1 MPQISQTQLCSV
13 LNGKL
18 YGTASGLVTSV
29 SIDSRTVTDPSGTCF
44 FALVGDRNDGHK
56 YIPDLIRRGIKT
68 LVVSSLSEEQKKLQD
83 ICFIEVE
90 NTLKALQNLARWNRG
105 QHHCPVVGIT
115 GSNGKTIVKEWLYEL
130 LHQQLSIVRNPKSYN
145 SQIGVPLSVWLM
157 EKNYELAIFEAGISK
172 PGEMQKLAE
181 IIHPTVG
188 IFTNIGEAHQENF
201 SSLEEKTDQ
210 KLDLFEPA
218 DTIIYCRD
226 HRLPASRIEKR
237 FQQKKRIGWSFTD
250 PSAPAFI
257 KTEKTPDG
265 TAFELL
271 FRDKKYACTL
281 SLSDPASIENTAHCL
296 VFAASQGLLSDELL
310 ASVANLKPVA
320 MRLEMKEG
328 INQCKLIND
337 YYNSDIN
344 SLSIALNFQSQQ
356 NVLSV
361 KKKSLILSDIQQSGQ
376 PLQSLYQEV
385 DRLLVANRIDRLIGI
400 GTDISA
406 HKNCF
411 STETEFYESTDTF
424 LRNFLPSSFKEEIIL
439 LKGARQFHF
448 ERISSALQKKYH
460 QTVLE
465 IDLNRLV
472 DNLNYYKSLLRPETK
487 IVVMVKAFSYGS
499 GTSEIARVLQF
510 QQVDYLAVAV
520 ADEGIELRRAGIGL
534 PIMVMNPEEHSFESM
549 IEFRLEPNIY
559 SLDLCRRFEAA
570 VTRSA
575 GSNYPVHIKLE
586 TGMNRLGFS
595 SDADIREL
603 AQIISMSKQLR
614 VASVFSHLAGS
625 DEEQHDAFTLSQTEL
640 FQKRASLITEKLD
653 YKVLRHLLNSAG
665 IERFAPFQFEMVRLG
680 IGLYGVS
687 AIQNKNIQTIGCLK
701 TTVSQVK
708 QIPAGETVGYGR
720 RGKTERNSEI
730 AVLPIGYADGYDR
743 RLSNGVGRVFVR
755 GQFAPIIGTICMD
768 MCMVDVTGM
777 NVQEGDEVE
786 IIGDHVKLTDV
797 ARWIGTIPYEVLTS
811 ISQRVKRVYLQE

>member
-1 MPQISQTQLCSV
+1 MPKNSQTQLCSV

-18 YGTASGLVTSV
+18 NNASDDLISQI
-29 SIDSRTVTDPSGTCF
+29 SIDSRTITDPSGTCF

-56 YIPDLIRRGIKT
+56 YIPDLIRKGVKT
-68 LVVSSLSEEQKKLQD
+68 FVVSSLSEEQKKLQD
-83 ICFIEVE
+83 ICFIVVDD
-90 NTLKALQNLARWNRG
+90 TLKALQKLARWNRE
-105 QHHCPVVGIT
+105 QYCYPVVGIT

-130 LHQQLSIVRNPKSYN
+130 LHRQLAIVRNPKSYN
-145 SQIGVPLSVWLM
+145 SQVGVPLSVWLM
-157 EKNYELAIFEAGISK
+157 EKNYDLAIFEAGISK
-172 PGEMQKLAE
+172 PGEMQNLAE
-181 IIHPTVG
+181 IIRPTVG

-201 SSLEEKTDQ
+201 SNLEEKINQ
-210 KLDLFEPA
+210 KLDLFKLA

-226 HRLPASRIEKR
+226 QRLAVGRIEKR
-237 FQQKKRIGWSFTD
+237 FHQKKLIGWSFSD
-250 PSAPAFI
+250 SSASVYI
-257 KTEKTPDG
+257 KTEKTIDG
-265 TAFELL
+265 TAFELS
-271 FRDKKYACTL
+271 FQDKKYDC
-281 SLSDPASIENTAHCL
+281 SLPLGDPASIENVAHCL
-296 VFAASQGLLSDELL
+296 VFAASQGLLSDEVLE
-310 ASVANLKPVA
+310 SVTNLKPVA

-344 SLSIALNFQSQQ
+344 SLAIALNFQSQQ

-361 KKKSLILSDIQQSGQ
+361 KKKSLVLSDIQQSGQ
-376 PLQSLYQEV
+376 QLQSLYQEV
-385 DRLLVANRIDRLIGI
+385 DHLLVANKIDRLIGI
-400 GTDISA
+400 GADILA

-411 STETEFYESTDTF
+411 STETEFYESTDAF
-424 LRNFLPSSFKEEIIL
+424 LQNFSASSFKEEIIL

-465 IDLNRLV
+465 INLNRLI
-472 DNLNYYKSLLRPETK
+472 DNLNYYKSLLRAETK
-487 IVVMVKAFSYGS
+487 IMVMVKAFSYGS

-520 ADEGIELRRAGIGL
+520 ADEGIELRRAGIGV
-534 PIMVMNPEEHSFESM
+534 PIVVMNPEEHSFESM
-549 IEFRLEPNIY
+549 VEFRLEPNIY
-559 SLDLCRRFEAA
+559 SLDLYRRFAAA
-570 VTRSA
+570 VARSA
-575 GSNYPVHIKLE
+575 VSNYSVHIKLE

-595 SDADIREL
+595 SETDIREL
-603 AQIISMSKQLR
+603 AQMLSVSKQLR
-614 VASVFSHLAGS
+614 VASIFSHLAGS
-625 DEEQHDAFTLSQTEL
+625 DEEKHDAFTHSQIEQ
-640 FQKRASLITEKLD
+640 FQQRASLITEQLD

-665 IERFAPFQFEMVRLG
+665 IERFANSQFEMVRLG

-687 AIQNKNIQTIGCLK
+687 AVQNKNIQGISCLK

-708 QIPAGETVGYGR
+708 KVPAGETVGYGR
-720 RGKTERNSEI
+720 RGKAEHDSEI

-755 GQFAPIIGTICMD
+755 GQFAPVIGTICMD

-777 NVQEGDEVE
+777 DVQEGDEVE

-797 ARWIGTIPYEVLTS
+797 ARWMGTIPYEVLTS